1 MAGAYVWCFCGVT
14 PVAPHLVL
22 DASCVKDHGRGS
34 IGEKLQY
41 PFPKKPERKLVHFS
55 IQNASSKWD
64 HMG

>member
-1 MAGAYVWCFCGVT
+1 VT